1 MMRAAAAIDQLDAVR
16 TARHHPAALLQR
28 LAQELILVLA
38 PPAVGIPAASD
49 QAHRQPAA
57 RAAQELDSGH
67 FQTLYDG
74 GRAPAGCGLEYS
86 GNLAKNT
93 CILEGWT
100 CPSQV

>member
-67 FQTLYDG
+67 FQTL
-74 GRAPAGCGLEYS
+74 
-86 GNLAKNT
+86 
-93 CILEGWT
+93 
-100 CPSQV
+100 